1 MKEPNKIKK
10 MLLCERKKANNFK
23 FALSTLALPSS
34 DDKGSGLCPSQQFCT
49 PGSYTIIDY
58 LIIISR
64 KKSFY

>member
-1 MKEPNKIKK
+1 MKEPNKIKNAS
-10 MLLCERKKANNFK
+10 LRTQKANNFK